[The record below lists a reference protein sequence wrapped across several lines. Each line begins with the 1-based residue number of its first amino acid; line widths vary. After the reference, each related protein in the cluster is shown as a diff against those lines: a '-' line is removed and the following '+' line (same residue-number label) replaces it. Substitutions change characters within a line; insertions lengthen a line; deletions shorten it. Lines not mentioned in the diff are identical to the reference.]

1 MKRFVFLFVML
12 FSLVLGTSA
21 QTVLDGKWYDN
32 TFVGMSI
39 GGNYSFADEP
49 NAKFFKN
56 LDPMLDVNVGK
67 YFTPTVGAQINYEL
81 GWAEA
86 PRTGFDHHN
95 LSVDGL
101 LNFSNLLWGYKEQ
114 ARPVEFVG
122 LLGMGWWH
130 QFGDVNNSPS
140 ARVRLQMNIKLGS
153 SNAWSL
159 NIEPVWTYLP
169 DECKCIE
176 SSYISTTV
184 GLTYRFKNSHGTHNF
199 VLAKLYDQSEIDLLN
214 EQVNSLR
221 EQNVSLNKLTKD
233 QEQKINFLSTKN
245 AQLLQDAKNK
255 KVIKIK
261 ELHSVVGFTIGKSD
275 ISEVQLPALHNIA
288 AELKKNPRAK
298 VHIVGYAD
306 AGTGTPKFNLKL
318 SEARAKAVQEVLKK
332 YGVAKNQMI
341 VKWVGDTV
349 QPYKD
354 NDMNRVVLFVTK

>member
-1 MKRFVFLFVML
+1 MKRIVFLFVML
-12 FSLVLGTSA
+12 FGLVLGTSA

-86 PRTGFDHHN
+86 PHTGFDHHN

-130 QFGDVNNSPS
+130 QFGDVDNSPS
-140 ARVRLQMNIKLGS
+140 ARVGLQMNIKLGS

-199 VLAKLYDQSEIDLLN
+199 VLAKLYDQEEVDALN
-214 EQVNSLR
+214 EKVNDLRAQNGSLEKALQGQRHQVRAL
-221 EQNVSLNKLTKD
+221 QG
-233 QEQKINFLSTKN
+233 KN
-245 AQLLQDAKNK
+245 EEMKRHLAHRPKP
-255 KVIKIK
+255 IK
-261 ELHSVVGFTIGKSD
+261 ETHSVVGFTIGKSD
-275 ISEVQLPALHNIA
+275 ISEVQLPGLHNIA

-318 SEARAKAVQEVLKK
+318 SEARAKAVQEVLEK